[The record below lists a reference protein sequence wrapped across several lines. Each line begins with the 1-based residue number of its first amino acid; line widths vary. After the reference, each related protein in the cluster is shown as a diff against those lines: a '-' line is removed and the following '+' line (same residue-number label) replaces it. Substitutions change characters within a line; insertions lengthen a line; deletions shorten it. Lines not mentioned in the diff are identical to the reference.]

1 MKQRT
6 KKRCFMIIALSLAV
20 LLILSGC
27 GIKGAIAG
35 VDLTPYKE
43 AADGGRLVYI
53 DMVSCCGTGE
63 GADYDSVGLRGTA
76 RSKDLLNALVN
87 LKTEKSAFAVPNSF
101 EKGEFFYEVIIDG
114 LDFDNARDR
123 VYYRFYNEFKQVS
136 ITKGNKSIGVWEVQN
151 PDVIK
156 DLFVKYEMY
165 QKKL

>member
-87 LKTEKSAFAVPNSF
+87 LKTEKSSQRNSR
-101 EKGEFFYEVIIDG
+101 E
-114 LDFDNARDR
+114 LLLR
-123 VYYRFYNEFKQVS
+123 VLTRRCYVH
-136 ITKGNKSIGVWEVQN
+136 KSI
-151 PDVIK
+151 
-156 DLFVKYEMY
+156 
-165 QKKL
+165 